1 MGTFKR
7 FLQFLSYEIWRINRN
22 EVNRTRFSL
31 YSVLKILYLCVQR
44 YRTNTLVSRASAL
57 TYSSLFSLVPILAI
71 LFAIARGFGLADML
85 EKTLQDSVAIP
96 HENTRVLLEFVHS
109 YLNQTKS
116 GVFLGVGIVALFY
129 SVINLTNNIEVTFN
143 RIWHVRKSRTFLRK
157 VTDYFS
163 MFLLLPIL
171 IVISSGMSIYVGQ
184 IASGLEEYQILAPIV
199 KVLIKLIPFVITWG
213 MFTGL
218 YVFMPNT
225 HVQMRPAIIS
235 GITIGT
241 AYQIFQFIYISSQV
255 YVSRY
260 NAIYGSFAALP
271 LFLLWLQL
279 SWSLILFGVE
289 LTYAQQNLKHYSFDY
304 DTRNISKRYQ
314 DFVTILILSTIAKR
328 FQNNDRPLSAI
339 EISDK
344 HSIPIRLVQL
354 VLEILMEVD
363 ILHETIIDPKTEE
376 MGYQPSL
383 DLETL
388 TVSFVI
394 NRINAH
400 GSEDFKLDLDGQY
413 KGKWDIILRM
423 EQVQTEKFGTTRI
436 VDIV

>member
-7 FLQFLSYEIWRINRN
+7 FLEFLSYEIWRINRD

-31 YSVLKILYLCVQR
+31 YSIMKILYLCVQR
-44 YRTNTLVSRASAL
+44 YQTNTLVSRASAL

-71 LFAIARGFGLADML
+71 LFAIARGFGLSDML
-85 EKTLQDSVAIP
+85 EKTLQNSVAIP
-96 HENTRVLLEFVHS
+96 HENTRVLLEFVQS
-109 YLNQTKS
+109 YLNETKS

-143 RIWHVRKSRTFLRK
+143 RIWHVRKSRTILRK

-184 IASGLEEYQILAPIV
+184 VASGLEGYQILAPIV
-199 KVLIKLIPFVITWG
+199 KFFIKLIPFVITWG
-213 MFTGL
+213 MFSAL
-218 YVFMPNT
+218 YMFMPNT
-225 HVQMRPAIIS
+225 HVKMRPAIIS

-241 AYQIFQFIYISSQV
+241 AYQIFQFLYISSQV

-279 SWSLILFGVE
+279 SWSMILFGVE

-304 DTRNISKRYQ
+304 DTRNISRRYQ
-314 DFVTILILSTIAKR
+314 DFVTILILSIIAKR
-328 FQNNDRPLSAI
+328 FQNNERPLSAL
-339 EISDK
+339 EISDN
-344 HSIPIRLVQL
+344 HIIPIRLVQL
-354 VLEILMEVD
+354 VLDTLIEVD
-363 ILHETIIDPKTEE
+363 VIHETIIDNKTEE
-376 MGYQPSL
+376 VGYQPSL
-383 DLETL
+383 DLESL
-388 TVSFVI
+388 TVSFVL
-394 NRINAH
+394 NRINAQ
-400 GSEDFKLDLDGQY
+400 GSEDFKLDLEGAY
-413 KGKWDIILRM
+413 KDQWNTILRM
-423 EQVQTEKFGTTRI
+423 EQVYTQEFGKTRI
-436 VDIV
+436 VDIA

>member
-7 FLQFLSYEIWRINRN
+7 FLEFLSYEIWRINRD

-31 YSVLKILYLCVQR
+31 YSIMKILYLCVQR

-71 LFAIARGFGLADML
+71 LFAIARGFGLSDML
-85 EKTLQDSVAIP
+85 EKTLQNSVAIP
-96 HENTRVLLEFVHS
+96 QENTRVLLEFVQS
-109 YLNQTKS
+109 YLNETKS

-143 RIWHVRKSRTFLRK
+143 RIWHVRKSRTILRK

-163 MFLLLPIL
+163 MFLLLPVL

-184 IASGLEEYQILAPIV
+184 IASGLEGYQILAPIV
-199 KVLIKLIPFVITWG
+199 KFFIKLIPFVITWG
-213 MFTGL
+213 MFSAL
-218 YVFMPNT
+218 YMFMPNT
-225 HVQMRPAIIS
+225 HVKMRPAIIS

-241 AYQIFQFIYISSQV
+241 AYQIFQFLYISSQV

-304 DTRNISKRYQ
+304 DTRNISRRYQ
-314 DFVTILILSTIAKR
+314 DFVTILILSIIAKR
-328 FQNNDRPLSAI
+328 FQNNERPLSAL
-339 EISDK
+339 EISDN
-344 HSIPIRLVQL
+344 HIIPIRLVQL
-354 VLEILMEVD
+354 VLDTLIEVD
-363 ILHETIIDPKTEE
+363 VIHETIIDNKTEE
-376 MGYQPSL
+376 VGYQPSI
-383 DLETL
+383 DLESL
-388 TVSFVI
+388 TVSFVL
-394 NRINAH
+394 NRINAQ
-400 GSEDFKLDLDGQY
+400 GSEDFKLDLEGEFKDQ
-413 KGKWDIILRM
+413 WETILRM
-423 EQVQTEKFGTTRI
+423 EQVQTKEFGKTKI
-436 VDIV
+436 VDIA